1 MCSVLGFALME
12 EGRVIL
18 ARGLGEDPRVRALM
32 SDDSWLEKSGKRRL
46 QPLILD
52 RKHYSVLLFPVPDAH
67 LVLICEAREPLV
79 EFLASVD
86 FAYEIFEHLLA
97 NPFDAMTVVDDQ
109 ARVVY
114 ISPVHEKFFGLEHG
128 EANGKPVRQVIE
140 NTRLDSVVRTGKAE
154 VGHIQKMRGTER
166 VVSRMP
172 ILSDDKIVGAVG
184 RVMFRGPEQ
193 LAALSKRVS
202 ALEDEVEFHKRQV
215 DALRRR
221 GYGLDSLIGESQP
234 MQRLK
239 REIAKIAPLEIPVL
253 IFGESGTGK
262 ELVAQSLQALS
273 LRRDNQMVM
282 VNSAALPANLVE
294 AELFGYEAGAFTGA
308 DKRGRIGKF
317 EQAHEGTIF
326 LDEIGDMP
334 LEVQV
339 KLLRVLQDKLV
350 ERVGATKPR
359 QVDFRLISATNRDLQ
374 SLVSEG
380 KFRLDLFYRI
390 TPLVIQVPPLRNRL
404 EDIELLVA
412 HFLQELSLQHR
423 KPAPDLDEAALAYL
437 QEQPWPGNIRQ
448 LRQEIERAF
457 VFAEDGRITPDT
469 LMNYS
474 DFSPSTV
481 LPAATASVGTE
492 GRSMRDVVAQ
502 TETDLVRNAMEHHR
516 GNKKRVAEELG
527 ISRSYLYK
535 LLDQK

>member
-1 MCSVLGFALME
+1 M
-12 EGRVIL
+12 
-18 ARGLGEDPRVRALM
+18 
-32 SDDSWLEKSGKRRL
+32 
-46 QPLILD
+46 
-52 RKHYSVLLFPVPDAH
+52 
-67 LVLICEAREPLV
+67 
-79 EFLASVD
+79 
-86 FAYEIFEHLLA
+86 
-97 NPFDAMTVVDDQ
+97 
-109 ARVVY
+109 
-114 ISPVHEKFFGLEHG
+114 
-128 EANGKPVRQVIE
+128 
-140 NTRLDSVVRTGKAE
+140 RTGKAE

-294 AELFGYEAGAFTGA
+294 AELFGYEPGAFTGA

-390 TPLVIQVPPLRNRL
+390 TPLVIQVPPLRNRV

-469 LMNYS
+469 LMSYG

-481 LPAATASVGTE
+481 LPAATASVGAE

-535 LLDQK
+535 LLDQQ

>member
-1 MCSVLGFALME
+1 MSSVLGFALTGN
-12 EGRVIL
+12 GRVIL
-18 ARGLGEDPRVRALM
+18 ARGIGEDPRVRALM
-32 SDDSWLEKSGKRRL
+32 NDDSWLEKAGKRRL

-52 RKHYSVLLFPVPDAH
+52 RKHYSVVVFPLSEGD
-67 LVLICEAREPLV
+67 LVLICKAREPLV

-97 NPFDAMTVVDDQ
+97 NPFDAMTVVDEQ

-128 EANGKPVRQVIE
+128 EANGKLVRQVIE

-184 RVMFRGPEQ
+184 RVMFKGPEQ

-202 ALEDEVEFHKRQV
+202 ELEDEVEFHKRQV
-215 DALRRR
+215 DALRKRSC
-221 GYGLDSLIGESQP
+221 GLDSLIGESQP

-262 ELVAQSLQALS
+262 ELVAQSLHALS
-273 LRRDNQMVM
+273 PRRDNQMVM

-317 EQAHEGTIF
+317 EHAHEGTIF

-359 QVDFRLISATNRDLQ
+359 QVDFRLITATNRDLQ
-374 SLVSEG
+374 SLVTEG

-390 TPLVIQVPPLRNRL
+390 TPLVIQVPPLRSRV
-404 EDIELLVA
+404 EDIELLVT
-412 HFLQELSLQHR
+412 HFLRDLSSQHR
-423 KPAPDLDEAALAYL
+423 KAAPDLDEAALAYL
-437 QEQPWPGNIRQ
+437 QEQSWPGNVRQ

-469 LMNYS
+469 LMSYG

-481 LPAATASVGTE
+481 LHAPMASVGNE

-535 LLDQK
+535 LLDQL